1 MLASRGHDSSTDAPW
16 EDGRILAHPLA
27 CPPDA
32 VASPC
37 LRIGEPI
44 AIQHAPQ
51 VSRLPSLERV
61 PFEQSQD
68 PAVGFEQPDAW
79 ELVVNKQTGQWGLD
93 YAAAQDLGR
102 VKMTMAKSPAPTE
115 RLKWVLTD
123 KGNGKG
129 ELRLEWEDRVATVPM
144 TVR

>member
-1 MLASRGHDSSTDAPW
+1 MLDIG
-16 EDGRILAHPLA
+16 GLAVPKGNYTLF
-27 CPPDA
+27 
-32 VASPC
+32 
-37 LRIGEPI
+37 
-44 AIQHAPQ
+44 
-51 VSRLPSLERV
+51 VSV
-61 PFEQSQD
+61 KD
-68 PAVGFEQPDAW
+68 PDAW

-102 VKMTMAKSPAPTE
+102 VKMTMAKSPAPIE